1 MAKRNKIEVSIGEY
15 IKRLYLYTTKEI
27 DMRTMRALKVYEWLL
42 ANQMFVAAP
51 ALVNKFGLAG
61 NLEYDE
67 IEKFLAEH
75 FRNPSSVFRRIQCD
89 VSTSLTIEPQNN

>member
-1 MAKRNKIEVSIGEY
+1 
-15 IKRLYLYTTKEI
+15 
-27 DMRTMRALKVYEWLL
+27 MRTMRALKVYEWLL

-75 FRNPSSVFRRIQCD
+75 FRNPSSVFRHIQCD